1 MNDSR
6 SEAVMKA
13 EIPGMGRS
21 LTRRAQFLPSAV
33 EQTSHMCIL
42 NSLRLACL
50 TMLGLSLFAT
60 WVGAAEPVSL
70 LRNAFI
76 NSLGMKFVSVPGTTV

>member
-1 MNDSR
+1 
-6 SEAVMKA
+6 
-13 EIPGMGRS
+13 
-21 LTRRAQFLPSAV
+21 
-33 EQTSHMCIL
+33 
-42 NSLRLACL
+42 
-50 TMLGLSLFAT
+50 MLGLSLFAT